1 MRNEDQKLVERL
13 RALISDEGLKR
24 KKELE
29 GLLKVLKK
37 LRKRQEKLEA
47 QIEEADGDKAKGLK
61 KELKIVKAQLKKGE
75 ARLEEL
81 RGDK

>member
-1 MRNEDQKLVERL
+1 MKTKRLVERL

-24 KKELE
+24 KKEIE
-29 GLLKVLKK
+29 GLAKVLKK

-47 QIEEADGDKAKGLK
+47 QLAEADGDKAKRLK
-61 KELKIVKAQLKKGE
+61 KELKVVKAQLKKGE

-81 RGDK
+81 RDDK